1 MEINSVYREN
11 SILNGMIKH
20 NGLAL
25 HKGRKKLQ
33 GVDINEKI
41 FSVFILAGIMM
52 FSTTCFASMFDDL
65 KNNSNYI
72 YYGGAGTGISFFW
85 IKLL

>member
-65 KNNSNYI
+65 KIIQITSIMVVRVQEYR
-72 YYGGAGTGISFFW
+72 FFG
-85 IKLL
+85 

>member
-1 MEINSVYREN
+1 M
-11 SILNGMIKH
+11 K
-20 NGLAL
+20 
-25 HKGRKKLQ
+25 
-33 GVDINEKI
+33 KI